1 MTKRL
6 ITGALIIATLL
17 AAGLAFGLPRGRN
30 NEAWKDLE
38 RFSLAYQQILTA
50 YVDEVDSDLLIDQ
63 AIKAMVEELDA
74 FSALLEED
82 RYDDLMTRSK
92 QEFGGLGIVIGVR
105 DDYPTVISPID
116 DTPAARLG
124 ILGGD
129 RIEEIEGENT
139 EGWKIQDAVDK
150 LRGEKGSDVTI
161 GIHRYGQDELI
172 PYTITR
178 DIIVVKSVPYAFK
191 MDGDLGY
198 VRCSSFGEKTISEIS
213 DAVARLEQAGI
224 NGLVL
229 DLRNNPGGLL
239 AAAREVSEFFLESG
253 QLIVST
259 RHRDGVLGQ
268 ELYARGGQNKAGDY
282 PVVVLINE
290 QSASA
295 SEIVAGAVQDW
306 DRGLVVGRNSFGKG
320 SVQSIFPLS
329 ELEALKL
336 TTAKYYTPSGR
347 CIHRDEYNH
356 KFNDAENDTLTW
368 EDITAVPLEE
378 LPPYA
383 TMRLNR
389 TVRGGGGIMPDV
401 IVESEEFSDLALDL
415 ERRAAFFNF
424 SIELSA
430 EREIREDFVADE
442 AILNQ
447 FKEFLAGREIE
458 YEEEQFEEEREYL
471 AMAIRRELFYNQFG
485 AAEAYRSTL
494 HKDLPLQEAMRLL
507 RENHSTDRLLASV
520 LVKEDE

>member
-1 MTKRL
+1 MKKRL
-6 ITGALIIATLL
+6 ITGAIFVAVLL
-17 AAGLAFGLPRGRN
+17 AAGLAFGYPRGGN
-30 NEAWKDLE
+30 NEAYKDLE
-38 RFSLAYQQILTA
+38 RFTLAYQRILTA
-50 YVDEVDSDLLIDQ
+50 YVDEVDSDLLVDR
-63 AIKAMVEELDA
+63 AIEAMVDELDA

-82 RYDDLMTRSK
+82 RYQDLMTRSK
-92 QEFGGLGIVIGVR
+92 QEFGGLGIVIGLR
-105 DDYPTVISPID
+105 DDYPTVISPME

-124 ILGGD
+124 IRGGD

-161 GIHRYGQDELI
+161 GIRRFGVDELV
-172 PYTITR
+172 PFTITR

-191 MDGDLGY
+191 LDGDLGY
-198 VRCSSFGEKTISEIS
+198 VRCSNFGEKTIEEVRE
-213 DAVARLEQAGI
+213 AVESLEAEGI
-224 NGLVL
+224 KGLVF

-239 AAAREVSEFFLESG
+239 DAAREVSEYFLESG

-259 RHRDGVLGQ
+259 RHRDGILGQ
-268 ELYARGGQNKAGDY
+268 ELYARGGKHKAGDY

-290 QSASA
+290 GSASA

-329 ELEALKL
+329 QTEALKL

-356 KFNDAENDTLTW
+356 KFNEAENDTLTW
-368 EDITAVPLEE
+368 EDISSVPQEE

-389 TVRGGGGIMPDV
+389 TVRGGGGIMPDLL
-401 IVESEEFSDLALDL
+401 VESEEFSDLALDL

-424 SIELSA
+424 AVELAA
-430 EREIREDFVADE
+430 EREIDRSFVADNE
-442 AILNQ
+442 VLDR
-447 FKEFLAGREIE
+447 FKTFLEGREIE
-458 YEEEQFEEEREYL
+458 FDPETFEAERDYL
-471 AMAIRRELFYNQFG
+471 STAIRRELFYNQFG
-485 AAEAYRSTL
+485 ASEAYRSTL
-494 HKDLPLQEAMRLL
+494 EKDLPLQAALKLL
-507 RENHSTDRLLASV
+507 RENRTVDRLLASV
-520 LVKEDE
+520 EDKADK